1 MPDNS
6 PTLSKEDLDQLEQNR
21 NAAVLALE
29 TEQAKTALKLLE
41 STHGGTLAE
50 SWGQHVDPLGWLH
63 EDSNY
68 SQTIGPI
75 SLAGGFNQ
83 SLSQHVLSNEQS
95 LAFARNA
102 GRAFATSSATAMGIL
117 KNLTNYCMGTGFTY
131 KVLAR
136 QDAPLH
142 SAKAPHGLVIAVQHI
157 VDNFLDENDWC
168 GNFERELFTRSRRD
182 GEYFLA
188 LFPQSSGSISVRV
201 IEPEQVTEPQNPKAV
216 ERELGISISS
226 SWSFGIHTS
235 THDVQSIHGY
245 HIVWDIDGN
254 DWDYLPSQRIEHL
267 KLNVDRNIK
276 RGVSDF
282 FAVQAELQGV
292 DKLLRNIREGAAV
305 QAAIAFIR
313 EHLPSTTSGQIHSLS
328 DLTTLGRNATTGP
341 KRRSV
346 SRYEP
351 GTILDVS
358 HGMQYKPGPLGASH
372 GPNFI
377 AIQQAVLRSIGT
389 RWCMPEYMVSGDAS
403 NANYSSSIVAESP
416 FVKFCQAEQRFYANH
431 FRRVLWKVIA
441 LAHEM
446 GQFDDW
452 HIDLA
457 TLRNMVSLHV
467 NVPSVVVRDSLAET
481 QVREIEHRNGVLSRK
496 TWAAET
502 GREYESEQLNQ
513 RSEGAQA

>member
-1 MPDNS
+1 MLENSDNFS
-6 PTLSKEDLDQLEQNR
+6 QEELDQLEQNR

-29 TEQAKTALKLLE
+29 TVHAKSALKLLE
-41 STHGGTLAE
+41 SAHGGPITE
-50 SWGQHVDPLGWLH
+50 SWGQYVDPLGWLY

-68 SQTIGPI
+68 AQTVGPI
-75 SLAGGFNQ
+75 PLASGFNQ
-83 SLSQHVLSNEQS
+83 GLSQHVLANEQS
-95 LAFARNA
+95 LEFARNA
-102 GRAFATSSATAMGIL
+102 GRALAASSATAIGIL

-136 QDAPLH
+136 QDTTPD
-142 SAKAPHGLVIAVQHI
+142 SNVPQGLIGAVQHV
-157 VDNFLDENDWC
+157 VDNFLEENDWC

-188 LFPQSSGSISVRV
+188 LFPRPMGNISVRV
-201 IEPEQVTEPQNPKAV
+201 IEPEQVTEPQNSKAV
-216 ERELGISISS
+216 ERDLGISFSS
-226 SWSFGIHTS
+226 SWSFGVHTS
-235 THDVQSIHGY
+235 PNDVQSIHGY
-245 HIVWDIDGN
+245 HIAWDAEGK
-254 DWDYLPSQRIEHL
+254 DWDYFPIHRIEHL

-276 RGVSDF
+276 RGISDF
-282 FAVQAELQGV
+282 CSVQAELEGV

-328 DLTTLGRNATTGP
+328 NLTKLGGNSSSGP
-341 KRRSV
+341 KRRGV
-346 SRYEP
+346 SKYEP

-403 NANYSSSIVAESP
+403 NSNYASSIVAESP

-446 GQFDDW
+446 GQFENW
-452 HIDLA
+452 HVDLA
-457 TLRNMVSLHV
+457 TLQDMMSLHV

-481 QVREIEHRNGVLSRK
+481 QVREIEHRNGILSKK

-513 RSEGAQA
+513 RSESVQN